1 MTRRILSIRFAQSLL
16 TRIRIRVLISAGGNA
31 MYVCVCN
38 AVTDCQIREAF
49 CEGACSMRMLREKL
63 GVAGCCGR
71 CAPCAKDVLAK
82 CRQEFVRQ
90 QSQSSETVFEPLV
103 ATG

>member
-1 MTRRILSIRFAQSLL
+1 
-16 TRIRIRVLISAGGNA
+16 

-38 AVTDCQIREAF
+38 AVTDCQIRQAY
-49 CEGACSMRMLREKL
+49 CDGACSMRLLRQKL

-71 CAPCAKDVLAK
+71 CAPCARDVL
-82 CRQEFVRQ
+82 RQCYQE
-90 QSQSSETVFEPLV
+90 SERDDTLSVEPEPALAPA

>member
-1 MTRRILSIRFAQSLL
+1 
-16 TRIRIRVLISAGGNA
+16 

-38 AVTDCQIREAF
+38 AVTDDQIREAYG
-49 CEGACSMRMLREKL
+49 EGACSMRELRKRL

-71 CAPCAKDVLAK
+71 CAPCARDVLEQ
-82 CRQEFVRQ
+82 CRQEFRRT
-90 QSQSSETVFEPLV
+90 EIERPMACDMPIA